1 MCGVKRLA
9 WLVPWHREE
18 IPNLNL
24 MIPADFLWLLLEQKK
39 RAGVPPATPGLHI
52 CLLFYLC
59 EVIKSWHFIS
69 VHSTVLWPLLIDCPP
84 SSNTPSLR
92 LSNQPFSQI
101 PLWPLFHFSNIL
113 NPPFFPCF
121 FSLFSSLQSSMSQSQ
136 SSQQPTSNALD
147 FILPRLCGV
156 TETPWIIW
164 SLSWLVSRC
173 FQARGAI
180 FEPHSQADTH
190 CFSPDLSESRS
201 RHAGEHVQTQPL
213 PAVTFPHLAGAHP
226 VRLRFLHLL
235 LVWGNTQGGEASLPV
250 ARQVEELWAEQQ
262 SAVHHRWEQETMSD
276 IVSVWLNLTY
286 RCRCWCSSLHFQVKF
301 SRKVKEI
308 FHT

>member
-24 MIPADFLWLLLEQKK
+24 MIHADFLWLILEQKK
-39 RAGVPPATPGLHI
+39 RAGVPPATSGLHI

-190 CFSPDLSESRS
+190 CFSRICQSREAAMLENMSRRNRSLLSLFLTSLALTLSVCAFCTSYWCEGTHKVVKPLCLSPVKLKNCGQNNSQPYTTGESRKQCQTLFQCDWTWRTGADVDVQASIS
-201 RHAGEHVQTQPL
+201 R
-213 PAVTFPHLAGAHP
+213 
-226 VRLRFLHLL
+226 
-235 LVWGNTQGGEASLPV
+235 
-250 ARQVEELWAEQQ
+250 
-262 SAVHHRWEQETMSD
+262 
-276 IVSVWLNLTY
+276 
-286 RCRCWCSSLHFQVKF
+286 
-301 SRKVKEI
+301 
-308 FHT
+308 